1 MNYRNRPLLNL
12 ANGQSCQLCGAQ
24 DGTIVSAHSNQKRR
38 DKMEEFNWAQGK
50 IDTLTNTKRDE
61 RHEVQRFLDRLN
73 RAERRELERQERR
86 AAKKAAKVKV

>member
-1 MNYRNRPLLNL
+1 
-12 ANGQSCQLCGAQ
+12 
-24 DGTIVSAHSNQKRR
+24 
-38 DKMEEFNWAQGK
+38 MEEFNWAQGK